1 MYYNVATLSRFER
14 RLRPI
19 ASRWHGIIPVW
30 AAKQAGIDPSQL
42 RHWAARNPDVQ
53 HPAKGIYAWFTDDAR
68 IDYRYTQWAKT
79 LAQAGPGSAFWGPSV
94 VELLGLG
101 GWASPRMHVA
111 TYKRRHDTDNIK
123 HHHDTGFPR
132 SQVHGLPIQEPSMA
146 IRDALP
152 YMDDDKRLM
161 VLQDA
166 VEQGY
171 LTAQQE
177 RDLG

>member
-1 MYYNVATLSRFER
+1 MSSCGRDAVSD
-14 RLRPI
+14 
-19 ASRWHGIIPVW
+19 
-30 AAKQAGIDPSQL
+30 AAETGY
-42 RHWAARNPDVQ
+42 PDN
-53 HPAKGIYAWFTDDAR
+53 DDAEN
-68 IDYRYTQWAKT
+68 IDWDLTRFARA
-79 LAQAGPGSAFWGPSV
+79 LAYAGPDAYLWGPSV

-166 VEQGY
+166 IEQGY